1 MTISEA
7 ARRRAGEVRF
17 RRFDGSFWGAGANP
31 PSERVSLALASV
43 SDFAAPEPSR
53 RLLEGAVEALP
64 EGRLAAQLR
73 SGKPLRVKLGID
85 PTAPDIH
92 LGHLV
97 VLDKLRA
104 FQDAGHVV
112 VLIIGDYTAR
122 VGDPSGRSA
131 ERPVLTEEEIDANSR
146 AFQEQAFRVLDR
158 KRTEVRRNGEWLAM
172 SSDELFRLVRRFTV
186 ARLLERDEF
195 SRRMEAAEP
204 ISILELL
211 YPVLQGYDSVA
222 VEADVEIGGTD
233 QKFNLLFGR
242 DVQEALGQTAQSIL
256 TLPILPGTDGVRRMS
271 KSLGNYVGITEA
283 GEEMFGKLMSVPDEA
298 LGEYYRL
305 LLVEEVDSDRHP
317 AEAKRE
323 LARRIVERFHS
334 VHEATAAEE
343 RFDQLHVRREVPEDV
358 AEAVVEASGPNG
370 SVHLPAVLAE
380 QFGLSRSEARRL
392 IEQGGV
398 RIGGR
403 TVGADRLDVPASE
416 LDGEV
421 LQVGRRR
428 HARLRVAGER

>member
-1 MTISEA
+1 
-7 ARRRAGEVRF
+7 
-17 RRFDGSFWGAGANP
+17 
-31 PSERVSLALASV
+31 LASV
-43 SDFAAPEPSR
+43 SDFAAAEPLR

-64 EGRLAAQLR
+64 EGRLAEQLR
-73 SGKPLRVKLGID
+73 SWKPLRVKLGID

-158 KRTEVRRNGEWLAM
+158 RRTEVRRNSEWLAM

-195 SRRMEAAEP
+195 SRRMEARQP

-242 DVQEALGQTAQSIL
+242 DVQEALGQPAQSIL
-256 TLPILPGTDGVRRMS
+256 TLPVLPGTDGVRRMS

-283 GEEMFGKLMSVPDEA
+283 PEEMFGKLMSVPDEA

-305 LLVEEVDSDRHP
+305 LLAEEVDSDRHP

-323 LARRIVERFHS
+323 LARRIVERFHG
-334 VHEATAAEE
+334 ARGAAAAEE
-343 RFDQLHVRREVPEDV
+343 RFDQLHVRREVPEDIG
-358 AEAVVEASGPNG
+358 EAVVEASGPNG

-380 QFGLSRSEARRL
+380 QFGISRSEARRL

-403 TVGADRLDVPASE
+403 AVRADRLDVPASE

-428 HARLRVAGER
+428 HARLRVAGKR